1 MCTVKR
7 VADRTLCVRLST
19 PVKETPCNTA
29 TKTKLKL
36 KDGKLSSAGA
46 APHLTAPAQSPHDP
60 HHFPGTSLSSHLSQR
75 IPIFHQSHS
84 KYFMWFAHKD
94 VFHRS
99 HSPANSLSAWRV
111 LRRICKR
118 GESHCVQTVNGQ
130 RTWVFIWF
138 MYRATAKAKGSRQKK
153 RSFYG
158 QADIKGLPPPPYGQG
173 VVIFSKQV
181 DIFWL
186 ILPFYK
192 GGTWTNIFTFAY
204 VFSTTPLGKSWKN
217 GYFIVRLTIRPTPQP
232 PLTKLKLILK
242 KSNWRVS

>member
-1 MCTVKR
+1 M
-7 VADRTLCVRLST
+7 ADRTLSVRLNT
-19 PVKETPCNTA
+19 PVKKTPCNTA

-158 QADIKGLPPPPYGQG
+158 QADIKGLPPPLTVRVLWFFQNKLTY
-173 VVIFSKQV
+173 F
-181 DIFWL
+181 DL
-186 ILPFYK
+186 FYHLEK
-192 GGTWTNIFTFAY
+192 LDQNFHICLRSGPRGL
-204 VFSTTPLGKSWKN
+204 TP
-217 GYFIVRLTIRPTPQP
+217 PP
-232 PLTKLKLILK
+232 PLT
-242 KSNWRVS
+242 VSLTVKRPFFFLTTSLSLWIQEVG

>member
-118 GESHCVQTVNGQ
+118 GESHRVQTVNGQ
-130 RTWVFIWF
+130 RTWVFVWF

-158 QADIKGLPPPPYGQG
+158 QADHKGWLPPPLT
-173 VVIFSKQV
+173 VSLTVKR
-181 DIFWL
+181 
-186 ILPFYK
+186 PFFYFAY
-192 GGTWTNIFTFAY
+192 FTFC
-204 VFSTTPLGKSWKN
+204 T
-217 GYFIVRLTIRPTPQP
+217 
-232 PLTKLKLILK
+232 ILK
-242 KSNWRVS
+242 KLCSETPAVDWHNMWRAPYD

>member
-1 MCTVKR
+1 MVNYPLQVQLLISLHQHNHPTIL
-7 VADRTLCVRLST
+7 TIFQGHLS
-19 PVKETPCNTA
+19 
-29 TKTKLKL
+29 
-36 KDGKLSSAGA
+36 
-46 APHLTAPAQSPHDP
+46 HI
-60 HHFPGTSLSSHLSQR
+60 LSSHLSQR

-118 GESHCVQTVNGQ
+118 GESHRVQTVNGQ

-153 RSFYG
+153 
-158 QADIKGLPPPPYGQG
+158 GL
-173 VVIFSKQV
+173 FQV

-186 ILPFYK
+186 ILPFYNGK
-192 GGTWTNIFTFAY
+192 NWTKFFTFA
-204 VFSTTPLGKSWKN
+204 SGSCKKN
-217 GYFIVRLTIRPTPQP
+217 GLFTVRLTVRGGRGVTPRPWP
-232 PLTKLKLILK
+232 
-242 KSNWRVS
+242 

>member
-158 QADIKGLPPPPYGQG
+158 QADIKGLPPPLPLRSGCCD
-173 VVIFSKQV
+173 FFKTS
-181 DIFWL
+181 WH
-186 ILPFYK
+186 ILTYFTIWK
-192 GGTWTNIFTFAY
+192 NWTKIFTFAY
-204 VFSTTPLGKSWKN
+204 GQGRGGWP
-217 GYFIVRLTIRPTPQP
+217 PP
-232 PLTKLKLILK
+232 PLRSECCVIFSK
-242 KSNWRVS
+242 